1 MLSLNDRFK
10 LLEADLLAEPPGV
23 EGALG
28 CGSFAPDVAAKLR
41 DLADKDGIMIL
52 EEGHPDDLPRRI
64 LDILTVIYGE
74 LEAEQIVRTATNST
88 ASLRDA
94 LQTYLLGEFFK
105 DHVKRYRKRPIYWLL
120 QSSNK
125 SYSIYLFHEKATADT
140 LSLLR
145 GNRYLGGRLNR
156 LQQDQSARMKAAE
169 VANRAGDR
177 RAASQAQRDASQI
190 AELIEELQEF
200 DRRLEAAT
208 RVPIKDK
215 TGRDTTARWEPEL
228 DDGVYINAAPLH
240 ELLPSWREVNPKKA
254 WQELANGDYDWSKTA
269 MRYWPQR
276 VLKNCK
282 ENKSY
287 AIAHGLL

>member
-1 MLSLNDRFK
+1 M
-10 LLEADLLAEPPGV
+10 
-23 EGALG
+23 
-28 CGSFAPDVAAKLR
+28 
-41 DLADKDGIMIL
+41 
-52 EEGHPDDLPRRI
+52 
-64 LDILTVIYGE
+64 
-74 LEAEQIVRTATNST
+74 
-88 ASLRDA
+88 
-94 LQTYLLGEFFK
+94 GEFFK
-105 DHVKRYRKRPIYWLL
+105 DHIKRYRKRPIYWLL

-228 DDGVYINAAPLH
+228 DDGVYINARRSMNCCPRGARSTRRRHGRSSPMAITNGRRPLCVTG
-240 ELLPSWREVNPKKA
+240 PSASSKNVKRTKATPLRMGFSEEEV
-254 WQELANGDYDWSKTA
+254 
-269 MRYWPQR
+269 
-276 VLKNCK
+276 
-282 ENKSY
+282 
-287 AIAHGLL
+287 HGCDS